1 MQTYKAVPWI
11 GKITGCFTSEYIV
24 ERLGY
29 KKTAFM
35 ANTIQIVGVTR
46 QCIALSKQDDD

>member
-1 MQTYKAVPWI
+1 MERSSTAVIKTDNTVPWI

-24 ERLGY
+24 EKLGY

-46 QCIALSKQDDD
+46 Q